1 MCHEGL
7 PLALSPDGGSF
18 ASRSMLSGLLYV
30 LQSLVG
36 VSVWSL
42 TQRLVHVL
50 ALRLNSLSSWGVGN
64 LGALFNQS
72 MLMGS
77 ELSKGCNCSCS
88 SSGDCPMML
97 FSDEF
102 LRF

>member
-1 MCHEGL
+1 MSIIFVDSFFPRLQALVFSSFVCGL
-7 PLALSPDGGSF
+7 WIGECCDLG
-18 ASRSMLSGLLYV
+18 
-30 LQSLVG
+30 
-36 VSVWSL
+36 SL

-77 ELSKGCNCSCS
+77 ELSKCCNCYFS